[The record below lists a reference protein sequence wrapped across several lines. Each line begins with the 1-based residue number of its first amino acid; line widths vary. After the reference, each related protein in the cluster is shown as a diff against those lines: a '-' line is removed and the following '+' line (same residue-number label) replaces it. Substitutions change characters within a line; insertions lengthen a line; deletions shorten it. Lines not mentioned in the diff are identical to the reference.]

1 MKHLL
6 HYISLLFLVGSVLGQ
21 NIDRVEIKGVIVSE
35 VDDVEN
41 GAIYNTSSNKGI
53 VTNQQGNS
61 T

>member
-1 MKHLL
+1 M
-6 HYISLLFLVGSVLGQ
+6 GSVLGQ